1 MTSVLTHFLAASI
14 FGFGQLAGGTGDPL
28 KIKPV
33 QKIAGGDSSVH
44 APLVRMISDDGKWSE
59 LWNIH
64 KGIPAVVDTA
74 GHVTYPDAPKPP
86 TVDFAKNQ
94 VLVVFGGKLPNVQAY
109 DYVKTYAADDTA
121 VVQLSQ
127 NFVTN
132 AADIKTYYPFIL
144 LVVPKEPVKIEV
156 QLDSVAKDG
165 SHFWMTLAKYGIPK
179 DQKSG

>member
-1 MTSVLTHFLAASI
+1 MPSVLTHLLVASI
-14 FGFGQLAGGTGDPL
+14 VVAGHLVDGPGDPL
-28 KIKPV
+28 KIKPI
-33 QKIAGGDSSVH
+33 QKIAGGDSSIH
-44 APLVRMISDDGKWSE
+44 APLVRLISDDGKWTE

-64 KGIPAVVDTA
+64 KGVPAVVDAA

-109 DYVKTYAADDTA
+109 DYVKTYDADGTA

-127 NFVTN
+127 GFITN
-132 AADIKTYYPFIL
+132 SADIKTYYPYIL

-165 SHFWMTLAKYGIPK
+165 SHFWMTIAKYGIPK
-179 DQKSG
+179 GSNLR